1 MRIDPQSAPPLAP
14 TAYHTVGPFFPA
26 NFIEPLDHD
35 LARGD
40 SAAGPKIRLAGT
52 VFQETGEPLPNTIVE
67 LWQADSGGRFAHPA
81 DPRHAAADVNFAG
94 WGRSRSKRD
103 GSYEFLTVMPGT
115 YEEAGVWRAP
125 HLNLYVFASGI
136 MGRLCTTVFFPGD
149 ARNATDPVL
158 AQVPS
163 ARRAGLFLR
172 PDGESGDT
180 RCYRFDIFL
189 RGANETPFFVD

>member
-1 MRIDPQSAPPLAP
+1 MLFDPHDATPLVP
-14 TAYHTVGPFFPA
+14 TAYHTVGPFFPVA
-26 NFIEPLDHD
+26 FIDPLDQD
-35 LARGD
+35 LTRGGR
-40 SAAGPKIRLAGT
+40 AAGPKIRLAGT
-52 VFQETGEPLPNTIVE
+52 VLQETGEPLPNTIVE
-67 LWQADSGGRFAHPA
+67 LWQADAGGRFAHPA
-81 DPRHAAADVNFAG
+81 DPRCAAADAHFAG

-125 HLNLYVFASGI
+125 HLNLYIYASGI

-149 ARNATDPVL
+149 ARNAADPVM

-163 ARRAGLFLR
+163 QRRAGLFLR

-180 RCYRFDIFL
+180 RLYRFDICL
-189 RGANETPFFVD
+189 RGTSETPFFVD